1 MERKAIRTESR
12 EHTVVRVGPVRF
24 GADPFPVIAGP
35 RAVESEQQIMHAAE
49 VVAAGGGSVL
59 RGGAFKPTPSPYGF
73 SGLGAEGLELLQRA
87 GESVGLPTV
96 SKVLEQKDVALVADH
111 VDMIHIDPG
120 SMQNFE
126 LLRVVGQ
133 AGRPVLLER
142 GGSATVDEWLWS
154 AEYILAEGNDQIV
167 MCEAG
172 IRTFEQSTTATLDLS
187 AIPVIKEQSHLPVIV
202 APSAATGARARM
214 RPLALAAQGVG
225 ADGLMIEVHPSPDD
239 AKTVESQQL
248 NPADFAELMNSLGV
262 HRMRLSIDMIDR
274 DLVRLLASR
283 HRLAM
288 DIGRMKA
295 ERGMPVRIPDRERE
309 LLDIIRAEAVEQG
322 LEPDEVERIFSIVL
336 EQSRAA
342 QRRERVTPL
351 DPTED

>member
-1 MERKAIRTESR
+1 MERKAIRTEDRS
-12 EHTVVRVGPVRF
+12 HTVVRVGPVRF
-24 GADPFPVIAGP
+24 GADTFPVIAGP
-35 RAVESEQQIMHAAE
+35 RAVESESQIMQAAE

-73 SGLGAEGLELLQRA
+73 TGLGVEGLKLLRRA
-87 GESVGLPTV
+87 GDSVGLPTV
-96 SKVLEQKDVALVADH
+96 SKVLEQKDVPMVAEL

-126 LLRVVGQ
+126 LLRVVGK

-154 AEYILAEGNDQIV
+154 AEYILAEGSDQIV
-167 MCEAG
+167 MCEGG
-172 IRTFEQSTTATLDLS
+172 IRTFEQSTAATLDLS

-202 APSAATGARARM
+202 APSAAAGAPARM

-225 ADGLMIEVHPSPDD
+225 ADGLMIEVHPSPDE
-239 AKTVESQQL
+239 ARTVESKQL
-248 NPADFAELMNSLGV
+248 DPAAFAELMNSLGV
-262 HRMRLSIDMIDR
+262 HRLRLTIDTIDR
-274 DLVRLLASR
+274 DLVRLLANR
-283 HRLAM
+283 HQLAM

-295 ERGMPVRIPDRERE
+295 ERGMPVRIPERERE
-309 LLDIIRAEAVEQG
+309 LLDIIREEATERG
-322 LEPDEVERIFSIVL
+322 LDPDEVERIFALIL

-342 QRRERVTPL
+342 QRRERAG
-351 DPTED
+351 E